1 VIGRHRQ
8 HDHVRRAGA
17 RVGVGD
23 RPPHVRGDP
32 LARERGADPRHEHV
46 VAAGHRD
53 REPLHRIGRVPRDR
67 EHAAAGP
74 ARGDL

>member
-1 VIGRHRQ
+1 MIGRHRE

-17 RVGVGD
+17 RVGVRD

-32 LARERGADPRHEHV
+32 LARKRGADPRDEYV
-46 VAAGHRD
+46 VAADHGD
-53 REPLHRIGRVPRDR
+53 REAFDRVVRVPRDR
-67 EHAAAGP
+67 EHAAARP